1 MTHKSESSYILQK
14 QLGSCL
20 CCIINTFAA
29 HASLLT
35 VKNNRMVI
43 YFFALLA
50 MLFWGLSFI
59 WSTIVFEYYKPVTT
73 VFLRLVMSSAIFWIL
88 KSVFRHREVIQ
99 RQHYKLFI
107 LSALFNPFLY
117 FIGENFGLKMTSPTL
132 SAVIIATIPLFTP
145 FVGVLLLKEK
155 LSPLNYVG
163 MIISFAGIL
172 VMLLKSDLTLI
183 APPLG
188 LAFLAFAVASAVAYS
203 VFLKKLSAH
212 YSAITIIATQN
223 VLGALYFMPF
233 FLLIDFNHFVTVIPD
248 KRLVM
253 ALLQLAVFASSLA
266 YVLYTMVTRQLGIS
280 RTNIFTN
287 LIPVFTAVFSY
298 FILKEIIT
306 VNKILGIILVIS
318 GVVLSQR
325 NQLIGIKGRLFDNK
339 LNI

>member
-1 MTHKSESSYILQK
+1 
-14 QLGSCL
+14 
-20 CCIINTFAA
+20 
-29 HASLLT
+29 
-35 VKNNRMVI
+35 MVV
-43 YFFALLA
+43 YFLALLA

-59 WSTIVFEYYKPVTT
+59 WSTIVFEYYNPIST
-73 VFLRLVMSSAIFWIL
+73 VFLRLVLSSAIFWIL
-88 KSVFRHREVIQ
+88 ISIFRKREIIQ
-99 RQHYKLFI
+99 RQHYKLFA

-145 FVGVLLLKEK
+145 LVGVLLLHEK
-155 LSPLNYVG
+155 LTRLNYIG

-172 VMLLKSDLTLI
+172 VMLLRTDLTLV

-188 LAFLAFAVASAVAYS
+188 VAFLAFAVASAVAYS

-223 VLGALYFMPF
+223 VLGVLYFLPIF
-233 FLLIDFNHFVTVIPD
+233 ILIDFNHFVTVIPD
-248 KRLVM
+248 KRLIL
-253 ALLQLAVFASSLA
+253 ALLQLAFFASSLA
-266 YVLYTMVTRQLGIS
+266 YVLYTMVTKQLGIS

-306 VNKILGIILVIS
+306 LNKVLGIVLVIS

-325 NQLIGIKGRLFDNK
+325 NSNQLIAIKRKLFDNK
-339 LNI
+339 QNI